1 MNTKVF
7 NILKWVALAFLLIFV
22 FSQIYAGFINP
33 LTTDTVYS
41 YSTYKGYDTTGFI
54 VRNETVVED
63 TVSGVLSYDVMNGGR
78 VAKGGTIATVYS
90 SSQEADNRIRVQE
103 LEKRIATLEKIQ
115 NYNALNASDLTS
127 VNRTIKDALTEIIRN
142 TQGGKVTTTEKYD
155 VLLENM
161 ARRQIITG
169 QVTDFNSLLTQLK
182 AEKNR
187 LPSVNA
193 GVVDRVVSPQSGYVI
208 YSVDGYE
215 NAITV
220 ESLNTLTAQQLSNVQ
235 KGDVPQNAVCKIVS
249 DYEWYIAVNIP
260 FDESLNLKEGGKVTL
275 KTQLLSVPE
284 LTATVKLINKQ
295 SVGDKAVVV
304 FACNTMNN
312 ELAGARNLDITVVY
326 EQFNGLKVDNRAIRT
341 VEGQKGVYVL
351 LAQQVRFVPVE
362 VIWSGENYSIVKQ
375 EVSEKKVLRIY
386 DEIIVK
392 GKNLYDGKII
402 N

>member
-7 NILKWVALAFLLIFV
+7 NILKWIALAFLLIFV
-22 FSQIYAGFINP
+22 FSQIYSAFISP
-33 LTTDTVYS
+33 LTTDTVY
-41 YSTYKGYDTTGFI
+41 YHSTYKGYTTTGFI

-63 TVSGVLSYDVMNGGR
+63 TVSGVLSYDVANGGR
-78 VAKGGTIATVYS
+78 VKKGGIIATVYS
-90 SSQEADNRIRVQE
+90 SSTEADNRIRVQE
-103 LEKRIATLEKIQ
+103 LERRIATLEKIQ
-115 NYNALNASDLTS
+115 NYNAVNASDLTS
-127 VNRTIKDALTEIIRN
+127 VNRTVKDALNDIIRN
-142 TQGGKVTTTEKYD
+142 TQGGRVTSTEQYD

-169 QVTDFNSLLTQLK
+169 QVADFNSLLTQLR
-182 AEKNR
+182 AEKDR
-187 LPSVNA
+187 LTSANA
-193 GVVDRVVSPQSGYVI
+193 GVLDEVTSPQSGYVI

-215 NAITV
+215 NALTV
-220 ESLNTLTAQQLSNVQ
+220 ESLKTLTAQQLSGIQ
-235 KGDVPQNAVCKIVS
+235 KSDVSQNAVCKIVS
-249 DYEWYIAVNIP
+249 DYEWYIAASIP

-275 KTQLLSVPE
+275 RTQLLSVPE
-284 LTATVKLINKQ
+284 LTATVKFINKQ
-295 SVGDKAVVV
+295 SVGDKAVAV

-312 ELAGARNLDITVVY
+312 ELASARNLDITVVY
-326 EQFNGLKVDNRAIRT
+326 EEFNGLKVDNRAIRL
-341 VEGQKGVYVL
+341 VDGKKGVYVL

-375 EVSEKKVLRIY
+375 EASEKKVLRVY

>member
-22 FSQIYAGFINP
+22 FSQIYAGLINP

-127 VNRTIKDALTEIIRN
+127 VNRTIKDALTDIIRN

-182 AEKNR
+182 AEKDR
-187 LPSVNA
+187 LTSTNA
-193 GVVDRVVSPQSGYVI
+193 GVVDKVVSPQSGYVI

-215 NAITV
+215 NALTV
-220 ESLNTLTAQQLSNVQ
+220 ESLDTLTAQQLSNVQ
-235 KGDVPQNAVCKIVS
+235 KDDVPQNAVCKIVS

-312 ELAGARNLDITVVY
+312 ELAGARSIDITVVY
-326 EQFNGLKVDNRAIRT
+326 EQFDGLKVDNRAIRT

-375 EVSEKKVLRIY
+375 EASEKEVLRIY

>member
-22 FSQIYAGFINP
+22 FSQIYSGLISP
-33 LTTDTVYS
+33 LTTDTVYA

-90 SSQEADNRIRVQE
+90 SSAEADNRIRVQE

-115 NYNALNASDLTS
+115 NYNALNATDLTS
-127 VNRTIKDALTEIIRN
+127 VNRTIKDALTDIIRN
-142 TQGGKVTTTEKYD
+142 TQGGKVTTTEQYD
-155 VLLENM
+155 ALLENM

-169 QVTDFNSLLTQLK
+169 QVTDFNALLTQLK
-182 AEKNR
+182 AEKASLTSGNEDK
-187 LPSVNA
+187 A
-193 GVVDRVVSPQSGYVI
+193 DKVVSPQSGYVI
-208 YSVDGYE
+208 YTVDGYE
-215 NAITV
+215 
-220 ESLNTLTAQQLSNVQ
+220 ESLSVETLKDLTAKQLATVQ
-235 KGDVPQNAVCKIVS
+235 KGDVPENAVCKIVS
-249 DYEWYIAVNIP
+249 DYEWYIAASMP
-260 FDESLNLKEGGKVTL
+260 FDQSLNLKEGSKVTL
-275 KTQLLSVPE
+275 KTKLLSVPE
-284 LTATVKLINKQ
+284 LAATVKHINKE
-295 SVGDKAVVV
+295 SMGDKAVVV

-312 ELAGARNLDITVVY
+312 ELAGARNIDITVVY
-326 EQFNGLKVDNRAIRT
+326 EEFSGLKVDNRAIRM
-341 VEGQKGVYVL
+341 VDGKKGVYVL

-375 EVSEKKVLRIY
+375 EASEKKVLRIY
-386 DEIIVK
+386 DEIVVK